1 MDSVEVS
8 GRGQPVRE
16 LRWSRTLR
24 FTDSGS
30 YMCMAVNDNGT
41 SIAELDVLV
50 RRKSIILSRVGS
62 ASNDGWNII
71 VPDCDI
77 VFLLLAY
84 TMVCTMCFDLL
95 ELIDTSSKISY
106 FETERYNP

>member
-50 RRKSIILSRVGS
+50 RRKSILSRVGR
-62 ASNDGWNII
+62 ASNDGI
-71 VPDCDI
+71 VHNCDI
-77 VFLLLAY
+77 VLLLL
-84 TMVCTMCFDLL
+84 T
-95 ELIDTSSKISY
+95 
-106 FETERYNP
+106 